1 MATDSLIR
9 TDGEADYVA
18 KSAAKDL
25 LLYAQ
30 FCDPSYTY
38 SPLVAGIAW
47 QLDRLGKDIRRLVV
61 SVPPRHGKSRLVSVE
76 WTSWMMGKR
85 PGVEIVLASYS
96 GDLAKEHSRRARERC
111 RTRQWRTV
119 FPDVT
124 ENAEQSAAANW
135 KLSNGS
141 SFQAV
146 GVGGSLTGR
155 GADILII
162 DDPIKDHAEAHSAT
176 QRQRVWDWFTSVAM
190 TRLSPGGIVVIIMTR
205 WHVDDLVGRLLDKKR
220 QAELLE
226 GNGGENVFWHEY
238 KLPALAEENDP
249 LGRQPGEAL
258 FPQRYSARD
267 LELTKLEKTAYVW
280 GALYQQNPVPAQGN
294 VVDRNAF
301 RIVDDN
307 AIPRDRTFMRYWDL
321 AASEDDVGNFWAGAI
336 GCIGSDGTFY
346 ITGIERWRKGWGEAK
361 ESIMYHAVNDR
372 VAVGVEAV
380 GGFKIAF
387 QELRNSLPHDVMIR
401 EYGAETDKLTRALPW
416 FALVGNGKVA
426 LLRGAWNEDFL
437 AEVHAFPM
445 GAFDDQVDAVSGL
458 YIMLTQSFGTP
469 WVLPPKRG
477 AIGETNRAMRRLH

>member
-18 KSAAKDL
+18 KTAADDL

-30 FCDPSYTY
+30 YCDPEYTY
-38 SPLVAGIAW
+38 SPLVGGIAW
-47 QLDRLGKDIRRLVV
+47 QLDRLGKDIRRLVI

-76 WTSWMMGKR
+76 WTSWLMGRR

-96 GDLAKEHSRRARERC
+96 GDLAKEHSRRARERV

-124 ENAEQSAAANW
+124 EDAEQAAAANW

-141 SFQAV
+141 SYQAV

-176 QRQRVWDWFTSVAM
+176 QRQRVWDWFMSVAM

-205 WHVDDLVGRLLDKKR
+205 WHVDDLVGRLMDPKR
-220 QAELLE
+220 QQELRE
-226 GNGGENVFWHEY
+226 GGGENEVWHEY

-249 LGRQPGEAL
+249 LRRKPGEAL
-258 FPQRYSARD
+258 FPSRFPASD
-267 LELTKLEKTAYVW
+267 LESKRRSLGPYVF
-280 GALYQQNPVPAQGN
+280 GSLYQQNPVPAQGN

-321 AASEDDVGNFWAGAI
+321 AASEGDVGNFWAGAK

-346 ITGIERWRKGWGEAK
+346 ITAMDRWRKSWGEAK
-361 ESIMYHAVNDR
+361 PTILTHAANEMIP
-372 VAVGVEAV
+372 VGVEAV
-380 GGFKIAF
+380 GGFKIAY
-387 QELRNSLPHDVMIR
+387 QELRNSAPTGVIIR
-401 EYGAETDKLTRALPW
+401 EFGAETDKLTRALPW

-477 AIGETNRAMRRLH
+477 ALGETSRAMRRVH

>member
-1 MATDSLIR
+1 MATESLIR

-18 KSAAKDL
+18 KSAASDL

-30 FCDPSYTY
+30 FCDPEYTY

-47 QLDRLGKDIRRLVV
+47 QLDRLGKDIRRLVI
-61 SVPPRHGKSRLVSVE
+61 SVPPRHGKSRLCSVE
-76 WTSWMMGKR
+76 WTSWMMGRR

-96 GDLAKEHSRRARERC
+96 GDLAKEHSRRARERV
-111 RTRQWRTV
+111 RTRHWRTV

-124 ENAEQSAAANW
+124 EDAEQSAAANW

-162 DDPIKDHAEAHSAT
+162 DDPIKDHAEAHSVT
-176 QRQRVWDWFTSVAM
+176 QRQRVWDWFMSVAM

-205 WHVDDLVGRLLDKKR
+205 WHVDDLVGRLLDPKR
-220 QAELLE
+220 QEELRE
-226 GNGGENVFWHEY
+226 AGGETEVWHQY
-238 KLPALAEENDP
+238 KLPALAEETDP
-249 LGRQPGEAL
+249 LSRKPGEAL
-258 FPQRYSARD
+258 FPERFPAED
-267 LELTKLEKTAYVW
+267 LQSKRRVLGPYIF
-280 GALYQQNPVPAQGN
+280 GAIYQQNPVPAQGN

-307 AIPRDRTFMRYWDL
+307 AIPRDRTFMRFWDL
-321 AASEDDVGNFWAGAI
+321 AASESEVGNYWAGAK

-346 ITGIERWRKGWGEAK
+346 ITGIDRWRKGWGEAK
-361 ESIMYHAVNDR
+361 QEIMQHAVNDR
-372 VAVGVEAV
+372 MAVGVEAV

-401 EYGAETDKLTRALPW
+401 EYGADTDKLTRALPW

-477 AIGETNRAMRRLH
+477 AMGETSRVMRRLH

>member
-1 MATDSLIR
+1 MATDSLLR

-18 KSAAKDL
+18 KAAADDV

-30 FCDPSYTY
+30 FCDPQYTY
-38 SPLVAGIAW
+38 SPLAAGIAW
-47 QLDRLGKDIRRLVV
+47 QLDRLGKDIRRLVI
-61 SVPPRHGKSRLVSVE
+61 SVPPRHGKSRLCSVE
-76 WTSWMMGKR
+76 WTSWMMGRR

-96 GDLAKEHSRRARERC
+96 GDLAKEHSRRARERV

-124 ENAEQSAAANW
+124 EDTEQAAAANW
-135 KLSNGS
+135 KLTNGS

-155 GADILII
+155 GADILIV
-162 DDPIKDHAEAHSAT
+162 DDPIKDYAEAHSAT
-176 QRQRVWDWFTSVAM
+176 QRQRVWDWFMSVAM

-205 WHVDDLVGRLLDKKR
+205 WHVDDLVGRLLDPTR
-220 QAELLE
+220 QAELRE
-226 GNGGENVFWHEY
+226 DGGETEVWHQY

-249 LGRQPGEAL
+249 LKRHPGEAL
-258 FPQRYSARD
+258 FPDRFPASD
-267 LELTKLEKTAYVW
+267 LESKRRSLGPYVF
-280 GALYQQNPVPAQGN
+280 GSLYQQNPVPAQGN

-301 RIVDDN
+301 RIVDGN
-307 AIPRDRTFMRYWDL
+307 AIPTDRTFMRYWDL
-321 AASEDDVGNFWAGAI
+321 AASESDVGNFWAGAK

-346 ITGIERWRKGWGEAK
+346 ITNIERWRKPWGGAK
-361 ESIMYHAVNDR
+361 EAIIDHAINDG
-372 VAVGVEAV
+372 VPVGVEAV

-387 QELRNSLPHDVMIR
+387 QELRNSLPPTVMIR
-401 EYGAETDKLTRALPW
+401 EYGADTDKLTRALPW

-477 AIGETNRAMRRLH
+477 AMGETSRAMRRLH

>member
-18 KSAAKDL
+18 KTAADDL

-30 FCDPSYTY
+30 YCDPEYTY
-38 SPLVAGIAW
+38 SPLVGGIAW
-47 QLDRLGKDIRRLVV
+47 QLDRLGKDIRRLVI

-76 WTSWMMGKR
+76 WTSWLMGRR

-96 GDLAKEHSRRARERC
+96 GDLAKEHSRRARERV

-124 ENAEQSAAANW
+124 EDAEQAAAANW

-141 SFQAV
+141 SYQAV

-176 QRQRVWDWFTSVAM
+176 QRQRVWDWFMSVAM

-205 WHVDDLVGRLLDKKR
+205 WHVDDLVGRLMDPKR
-220 QAELLE
+220 QAELRD
-226 GNGGENVFWHEY
+226 GGGENEVWHEY

-249 LGRQPGEAL
+249 LRRQPGEAL
-258 FPQRYSARD
+258 VPSRFPASD
-267 LELTKLEKTAYVW
+267 LESKRRSLGPYVF
-280 GALYQQNPVPAQGN
+280 GSLYQQNPVPAQGN

-301 RIVDDN
+301 RIVDDD

-321 AASEDDVGNFWAGAI
+321 AASEGDVGNFWAGAK

-346 ITGIERWRKGWGEAK
+346 ITAMDRWRKSWGEAK
-361 ESIMYHAVNDR
+361 PTILNHAANEMIP
-372 VAVGVEAV
+372 VGVEAV

-387 QELRNSLPHDVMIR
+387 QELRNSAPPGVIIR
-401 EYGAETDKLTRALPW
+401 EFGAETDKLTRALPW

-437 AEVHAFPM
+437 SEVHAFPM

-477 AIGETNRAMRRLH
+477 AMSETSRAMRRVH